1 MLAPPCSRPSF
12 FLSSLNYSCA
22 MLGIGHCAFAITGG
36 GVRFTQGK
44 EATTLALC
52 ESGGNTEYTCP
63 NGEYIGCHQVCEG
76 EWLAQNPDYDHDTEC
91 LSYGDEGT
99 NYVDYCVCVFFLVFF
114 HLSSPPGPPSTLP
127 LSHNL
132 TGACSLGCR
141 MRTSSVHRVFL
152 LT

>member
-44 EATTLALC
+44 DAKTLALC

-91 LSYGDEGT
+91 LSIGDKGT
-99 NYVDYCVCVFFLVFF
+99 NYVDYCVCVFFFWFFFISLLPRDPPALCLSRTISRVLAHLVAACAR
-114 HLSSPPGPPSTLP
+114 P
-127 LSHNL
+127 LC
-132 TGACSLGCR
+132 TVCFC
-141 MRTSSVHRVFL
+141 
-152 LT
+152 